1 MKQELTLKTEKHTL
15 SNKVIDS
22 KKYEK
27 VKNEAIKLAK
37 ENKKAEPNIL
47 KIFWFPHEEE
57 IRLIEVED
65 DIPDSIENEIEVFY
79 FGQSQNVP
87 INSAIGLIRSNEI
100 GKLKLPENWG
110 NWAVAEELEVNG

>member
-1 MKQELTLKTEKHTL
+1 MEKESAVKTKKQTF

-27 VKNEAIKLAK
+27 VKTEAIKLAK

-47 KIFWFPHEEE
+47 KIFWFPHEEKF
-57 IRLIEVED
+57 RLIEVED
-65 DIPDSIENEIEVFY
+65 DIPDSFENEIEVFY

-87 INSAIGLIRSNEI
+87 LNSAIGLIRSNEI

-110 NWAVAEELEVNG
+110 NWAVAEELEVHR